1 MQTWNKLKAA
11 LKEEFSLRVNSAD
24 IHRKL
29 AKKKLKKDES
39 IQEYYLT
46 MRELA
51 SQGGIDVESTIQY
64 IIDDIPDGSS
74 KVMLYGAQNYNEL
87 RSPCI

>member
-1 MQTWNKLKAA
+1 MRGLSTVQTWNKLKAA

-51 SQGGIDVESTIQY
+51 SQGGINVESTIQY
-64 IIDDIPDGSS
+64 IIDGIPDG
-74 KVMLYGAQNYNEL
+74 MAEYIE
-87 RSPCI
+87 R